1 MGEIEVLNL
10 GTTQR
15 RVLITVVDQCC
26 RSKFCAV
33 IEDKATRGIK
43 GSSPN
48 LPPLSLK
55 SITYSTMM
63 KLGTLTPCLK
73 KIKKNI

>member
-48 LPPLSLK
+48 LPPPLPK
-55 SITYSTMM
+55 IYHIFYNDETWHTN
-63 KLGTLTPCLK
+63 TLPEED
-73 KIKKNI
+73 